1 MDNLNLYLMWF
12 DKNIYLVVGCH
23 RVELHSLY
31 IEELMDRLMS
41 YLNKLG
47 VDFVV
52 INGYKVISD
61 IIRFSN
67 NNLDIIRTHDKSF
80 IGIDIGYKRRR
91 LYTDIH
97 VIEFEKAKETID
109 KILKTVDYIPP
120 ASIYPYIPEDRLSYS
135 IIPNI
140 YSEDLSIET
149 ALEMVK
155 DLVKYGKRYKLE
167 SVAGAIK
174 INRVKRLVYTSFGG
188 EGEYKKSNVNLNV
201 RLFKKQYIS
210 SVLNRE
216 TISLKDI
223 DIDEG
228 FIESFN
234 LIRRVNKASKVE
246 PGKYN
251 VLLSPNVVANLLY
264 HLSNGFSAY
273 NVHIQKSP
281 FVGKLGERVLSED
294 ITIFDNAIEPSNP
307 GATPFDEEG
316 IPTSNVLIVEDGVL
330 KTYLH
335 NLATAN
341 LYGVKSTGH
350 AGRINP
356 RPHSLMLR
364 PGSTSSFNSLAIDI
378 KDGIYI
384 TNVWYTRF
392 QNYFKGD
399 FSTIQRD
406 VALVIKDGELT
417 EAVHGCRISDN
428 IVRMFNDVI
437 GFAED
442 PIWVKWWDTPIVAKV
457 PYMAVKDVQITTG

>member
-1 MDNLNLYLMWF
+1 
-12 DKNIYLVVGCH
+12 
-23 RVELHSLY
+23 
-31 IEELMDRLMS
+31 MDRLMS

-47 VDFVV
+47 VDFVI

-67 NNLDIIRTHDKSF
+67 NNLDILRTHDKSF

-97 VIEFEKAKETID
+97 VMEFEKAKEAID
-109 KILKTVDYIPP
+109 KILKAVDYIPP
-120 ASIYPYIPEDRLSYS
+120 ASMYPYIPEDRINYS

-140 YSEDLSIET
+140 YSEDISVDT

-174 INRVKRLVYTSFGG
+174 INRIKHMVYTSFGG
-188 EGEYKKSNVNLNV
+188 EGEYKKSNVNINV
-201 RLFKKQYIS
+201 RLFKKQYVS
-210 SVLNRE
+210 SVFNRE
-216 TISLKDI
+216 SISLKDI

-228 FIESFN
+228 FIEAFN
-234 LIRRVNKASKVE
+234 LIRRVSKANKIE

-251 VLLSPNVVANLLY
+251 VILSPTVVANLLY
-264 HLSNGFSAY
+264 YLSNGFSAY
-273 NVHIQKSP
+273 NVHIQHSP
-281 FVGKLGERVLSED
+281 FVGKLGEEVLSES
-294 ITIFDNAIEPSNP
+294 ISIFDNALEPNNP
-307 GATPFDEEG
+307 GAAPFDEEG
-316 IPTSNVLIVEDGVL
+316 IPTSDVLIIENGVL
-330 KTYLH
+330 KTYLY

-356 RPHSLMLR
+356 RPHSLMLK
-364 PGSTSSFNSLAIDI
+364 PNSTSSFGGLAIDV

-392 QNYFKGD
+392 QNYIKGD

-406 VALVIKDGELT
+406 VALVIKNGELT
-417 EAVHGCRISDN
+417 EAVYGCRISDN

-442 PIWVKWWDTPIVAKV
+442 SVWVKWWDTPIVANV
-457 PYMAVKDVQITTG
+457 PYMAVEDVQITTG